1 MDCSPLSSFVLGIF
15 QSRILGWV
23 STFKKTPGD
32 LLDPGIEHESLV
44 SPALAGKFFTLLL
57 PGKPHEYEWQPF
69 NKCWLLF
76 CYYMEVRLVLKK
88 LKMKKIIKIMQIGF
102 PDGSDGK
109 EYACNARHPGLIPGS
124 GRSLG
129 EGNGNPPQYP
139 CLENQ
144 MDRGAWQA
152 TVHGLAKSKTR
163 LSDFI
168 FNANTLKNHVAVT
181 KQSCGSPVDPQSQVT
196 GSRQKSGGQT
206 TSHGKATGL
215 QNQKDWPRD
224 PQS

>member
-129 EGNGNPPQYP
+129 EGNGNPPQY
-139 CLENQ
+139 L
-144 MDRGAWQA
+144 AWRIPW
-152 TVHGLAKSKTR
+152 TERR
-163 LSDFI
+163 LVGYSPWSHKESDTTEQWNTHELLQHLYHSGSGFI
-168 FNANTLKNHVAVT
+168 IFV
-181 KQSCGSPVDPQSQVT
+181 
-196 GSRQKSGGQT
+196 
-206 TSHGKATGL
+206 
-215 QNQKDWPRD
+215 
-224 PQS
+224 